1 MVRDNR
7 LNAKDK
13 KGGDFSN
20 RSRAVVEALGFA
32 FAGQP
37 KAAVPTFSFS
47 PTIFFFPKKITGF
60 TFAKPGWPLIS

>member
-1 MVRDNR
+1 MVRDKR

-20 RSRAVVEALGFA
+20 LRSSGSALGFA

-37 KAAVPTFSFS
+37 KVAVP
-47 PTIFFFPKKITGF
+47 K
-60 TFAKPGWPLIS
+60 

>member
-1 MVRDNR
+1 MVRDKR

-20 RSRAVVEALGFA
+20 LRSSDPAIGFA

-37 KAAVPTFSFS
+37 KAAVYLAVLTRRGNESLLS
-47 PTIFFFPKKITGF
+47 KRK
-60 TFAKPGWPLIS
+60 ALR